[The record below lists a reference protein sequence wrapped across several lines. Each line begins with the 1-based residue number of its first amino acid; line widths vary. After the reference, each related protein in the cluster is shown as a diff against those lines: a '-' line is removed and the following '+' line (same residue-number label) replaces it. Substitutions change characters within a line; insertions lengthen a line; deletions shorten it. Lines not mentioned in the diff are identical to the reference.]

1 VGRTL
6 FEQVRQ
12 KRGSQQVA
20 DQIREL
26 IINGTLKP
34 STQLPSE
41 REMAVQFGVSRAT
54 LREALQSLASLGY
67 LEVRHGI
74 GTTVSQ
80 HAAIGDPGLWVPWL
94 ASHRDDVV
102 TLLDVREALEVKA
115 AALAA
120 EAVAARRPETAEMMK
135 AVAANLASWGKTSVR
150 DDIVDIE
157 RLDMEFHLL
166 ITEMSG
172 NSLLLRLDTSINHLI
187 SDRKG
192 VMSVPG
198 RSRQSLAEHRQIRR
212 AIRGGDP
219 GAAASA
225 MAAHMA
231 SLKATVRE
239 LA

>member
-1 VGRTL
+1 
-6 FEQVRQ
+6 
-12 KRGSQQVA
+12 
-20 DQIREL
+20 
-26 IINGTLKP
+26 
-34 STQLPSE
+34 
-41 REMAVQFGVSRAT
+41 MAAQFGVSRAT
-54 LREALQSLASLGY
+54 LREAIQALASLGY

-74 GTTVSQ
+74 GTTVSP

-94 ASHRDDVV
+94 ASHRDDVM

-120 EAVAARRPETAEMMK
+120 TAIAAGRTGTAELMK
-135 AVAANLASWGKTSVR
+135 SIAANLASWAKTSVR
-150 DDIVDIE
+150 DNVTDIE

-198 RSRQSLAEHRQIRR
+198 RAKQSLAEHRQIQR
-212 AIRGGDP
+212 AVRHGDP
-219 GAAASA
+219 AAAAAA
-225 MAAHMA
+225 MAKHMS
-231 SLKATVRE
+231 SLKATVRQ